1 MRMVVIG
8 LIVLAGLKVWTH
20 DRVYRSTMTEALI
33 DAYRQRAVEVCRK
46 QSESAGRDAIAATTL
61 WGTGSKAEVLIG
73 NPEVNVAMWDTR
85 NPRWGERFQH
95 PNLIL
100 TGAGESRARCTYDL
114 RDGVATVS
122 MG

>member
-8 LIVLAGLKVWTH
+8 LIVLAGLKVWTQ
-20 DRVYRSTMTEALI
+20 DRVYRSAMDDALI
-33 DAYRQRAVEVCRK
+33 DAYRQRAVEICRK

-73 NPEVNVAMWDTR
+73 NPNVDVAMWDTQ
-85 NPRWGERFQH
+85 NPRWSERFQH

-100 TGAGESRARCTYDL
+100 MSTDESRARCAYDL

-122 MG
+122 MR